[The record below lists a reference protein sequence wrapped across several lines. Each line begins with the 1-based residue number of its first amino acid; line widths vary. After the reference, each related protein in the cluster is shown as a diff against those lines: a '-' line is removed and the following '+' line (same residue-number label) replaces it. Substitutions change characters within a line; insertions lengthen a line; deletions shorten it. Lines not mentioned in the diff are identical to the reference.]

1 MPQTCETVEL
11 MNPDTMDLDTNDPST
26 TADRRAQRKAER
38 APLPARI
45 AIGLLVLGCLVGV
58 TWGFGSAKNQTEG
71 QLPSVIESVSPV
83 NNALTVPS
91 QSTITVDLK
100 FGYDADLVID
110 GVEIARDQTK
120 YDKATAVL
128 RFTPGL
134 DKDMKELAGGVR
146 RVMVIYWPLDGT
158 RETNGLTYNWTFTV
172 T

>member
-1 MPQTCETVEL
+1 MNQDTLETGTEEL
-11 MNPDTMDLDTNDPST
+11 TEE
-26 TADRRAQRKAER
+26 ARRAQRQVER
-38 APLPARI
+38 APLKARI

-71 QLPSVIESVSPV
+71 QLPSSIEAISPV

-100 FGYDADLVID
+100 FGFDADLVID
-110 GVEIARDQTK
+110 GVEIPRDQTK

-128 RFTPGL
+128 RFTPGV
-134 DKDMKELAGGVR
+134 DTDMKELAGGVR

-158 RETNGLTYNWTFTV
+158 REANGQTYNWTFTV